1 MMTEKE
7 NTEIVKQGL
16 AAFQRG
22 DIQSFLELLDDE
34 VDFRH
39 PMRTAIWPWA
49 GHRHGRIQVAEFF
62 ANLQPVEEFEVR
74 EFIAQRDKVVVLLFE
89 RLRIKD
95 TGRRVDNEF
104 VIVFTLR
111 DAKVVQLY
119 VYEDTA
125 PIIAAIRDREGI

>member
-1 MMTEKE
+1 M
-7 NTEIVKQGL
+7 
-16 AAFQRG
+16 
-22 DIQSFLELLDDE
+22 
-34 VDFRH
+34 
-39 PMRTAIWPWA
+39 PTAIWPWA
-49 GHRHGRIQVAEFF
+49 GHRRGRARVAEFF

-111 DAKVVQLY
+111 DAKVIQLR
-119 VYEDTA
+119 VYEDTT
-125 PIIAAIRDREGI
+125 PIIAAIRDQEVL